1 MSDMDTN
8 QMEEFEQI
16 DELSTDTMK
25 SYGDKRARTV
35 FSGGR
40 KPGQSVDDGIK
51 MKSKQGN
58 SLSLARTKINRVQR
72 TGSTVNKES
81 VEESAGSETL
91 KPGSSTVEK
100 LATFTSLLAQLK
112 GDDLSHFL
120 NDALAQIG
128 KEAALTPSAT
138 APGQTG
144 MGQMPRATLGAMK
157 EDIAAMFADEDL
169 TEEFK
174 ENASTLFEAAVTARI
189 NLETVRLEEEY
200 AEALFEEVEDLKE
213 EMTTKI
219 DQYLDYVV
227 EQWIEDNKL
236 AIENS
241 LRSEI
246 AENFMEG
253 LYNLFAESYI
263 NVPEDRID
271 VLGEL
276 QATIEELEAKL
287 DESINTQLELQSVI
301 DEATQEAT
309 FDEVSE
315 GLAATQV
322 EKLRTLAEGLEF
334 NDAETYAK
342 KLNIIKNKYF
352 TEGKKVVST
361 GVIAEEA
368 QELTEE
374 TSAVPAHMAHY
385 VNSISRTVK

>member
-1 MSDMDTN
+1 MSDKDTIEIVEDT
-8 QMEEFEQI
+8 Q
-16 DELSTDTMK
+16 DEI
-25 SYGDKRARTV
+25 V
-35 FSGGR
+35 
-40 KPGQSVDDGIK
+40 
-51 MKSKQGN
+51 
-58 SLSLARTKINRVQR
+58 
-72 TGSTVNKES
+72 
-81 VEESAGSETL
+81 ESAGSETL
-91 KPGSSTVEK
+91 KPGAGSSTVEK

-112 GDDLSHFL
+112 GEDLSHFL

-138 APGQTG
+138 APGG
-144 MGQMPRATLGAMK
+144 KPALGQMPRATLGAVK
-157 EDIAAMFADEDL
+157 EDISAMFAGEDL

-174 ENASTLFEAAVTARI
+174 ESASTLFEAALTARM
-189 NLETVRLEEEY
+189 NLETIRIEEEA
-200 AEALFEEVEDLKE
+200 AEALSEEVESIKE

-227 EQWIEDNKL
+227 EQWVEENKL
-236 AIENS
+236 AIETS

-253 LYNLFAESYI
+253 LRNLFAESYI
-263 NVPEDRID
+263 NVPDEKID

-276 QATIEELEAKL
+276 HAQIEELTAKL
-287 DESINTQLELQSVI
+287 DESINTTLELQAVI

-322 EKLRTLAEGLEF
+322 EKLRTLAEGIEF

-342 KLNIIKNKYF
+342 KLNIIKDKYF

-368 QELTEE
+368 EELTEE
-374 TSAVPAHMAHY
+374 TAAPVPAHMAHY
-385 VNSISRTVK
+385 VQSISRTVK

>member
-1 MSDMDTN
+1 MSDKDTN
-8 QMEEFEQI
+8 EIVENVIENEI
-16 DELSTDTMK
+16 
-25 SYGDKRARTV
+25 
-35 FSGGR
+35 
-40 KPGQSVDDGIK
+40 
-51 MKSKQGN
+51 
-58 SLSLARTKINRVQR
+58 
-72 TGSTVNKES
+72 
-81 VEESAGSETL
+81 EESAGSETL
-91 KPGSSTVEK
+91 KPGAGASTVEK

-112 GDDLSHFL
+112 GEDLSHFL

-138 APGQTG
+138 APGKTG
-144 MGQMPRATLGAMK
+144 MGQMPRATLGAVK
-157 EDIAAMFADEDL
+157 EDIAAMFSGEDL

-174 ENASTLFEAAVTARI
+174 ESASTLFEAALTARM
-189 NLETVRLEEEY
+189 NLETVRLEEEF
-200 AEALFEEVEDLKE
+200 AEKLSEEVETVKE

-236 AIENS
+236 AIETS

-253 LYNLFAESYI
+253 LRNLFAESYI
-263 NVPEDRID
+263 NVPDEKID

-276 QATIEELEAKL
+276 HAQIQELEAKL
-287 DESINTQLELQSVI
+287 DESINTTLELQAVI

-322 EKLRTLAEGLEF
+322 EKLRTLAEGIDF
-334 NDAETYAK
+334 NDAESYAK
-342 KLNIIKNKYF
+342 KLNIIKDKYF
-352 TEGKKVVST
+352 AEGKKVVST

-368 QELTEE
+368 EELTEQ
-374 TSAVPAHMAHY
+374 AAPVPAHMAHY
-385 VNSISRTVK
+385 AAAISRTNK

>member
-1 MSDMDTN
+1 MSDNDTTEIVEN
-8 QMEEFEQI
+8 LEVQ
-16 DELSTDTMK
+16 DE
-25 SYGDKRARTV
+25 
-35 FSGGR
+35 
-40 KPGQSVDDGIK
+40 I
-51 MKSKQGN
+51 
-58 SLSLARTKINRVQR
+58 
-72 TGSTVNKES
+72 
-81 VEESAGSETL
+81 EESAGSDTL
-91 KPGSSTVEK
+91 KPNPTTVEK

-112 GDDLSHFL
+112 GEDLSHFL

-138 APGQTG
+138 APGKTG
-144 MGQMPRATLGAMK
+144 LGQMPRATLGAVK
-157 EDIAAMFADEDL
+157 EDITAMFAGEDL

-174 ENASTLFEAAVTARI
+174 ESASTLFEAALTARM
-189 NLETVRLEEEY
+189 NLETVRLEEEF
-200 AEALFEEVEDLKE
+200 AAKLDEEVELVKE

-236 AIENS
+236 AIESS

-263 NVPEDRID
+263 NVPDDKVD

-276 QATIEELEAKL
+276 HAQIEELEAKL

-301 DEATQEAT
+301 DEATKEAT

-322 EKLRTLAEGLEF
+322 EKLRTLAEGIEF

-342 KLNIIKNKYF
+342 KLNIIKDKYF
-352 TEGKKVVST
+352 AEGKKVVST

-368 QELTEE
+368 EELVEQ
-374 TSAVPAHMAHY
+374 AAPVPAHMAHY
-385 VNSISRTVK
+385 AAAISRTVK

>member
-1 MSDMDTN
+1 MSDKDN
-8 QMEEFEQI
+8 AEIVENVQ
-16 DELSTDTMK
+16 DEI
-25 SYGDKRARTV
+25 V
-35 FSGGR
+35 
-40 KPGQSVDDGIK
+40 
-51 MKSKQGN
+51 
-58 SLSLARTKINRVQR
+58 
-72 TGSTVNKES
+72 
-81 VEESAGSETL
+81 ESAGSETL
-91 KPGSSTVEK
+91 KPGAGSSTVEK

-112 GDDLSHFL
+112 GEDLSHFL

-138 APGQTG
+138 APGG
-144 MGQMPRATLGAMK
+144 KPALGQMPRATLGAVK
-157 EDIAAMFADEDL
+157 EDIAAMFSGEDL

-174 ENASTLFEAAVTARI
+174 ESASTLFEAALTARM
-189 NLETVRLEEEY
+189 NLETVRIEEEA
-200 AEALFEEVEDLKE
+200 AEQLAEEVETIKE

-227 EQWIEDNKL
+227 EQWVEENKL
-236 AIENS
+236 AIETS

-253 LYNLFAESYI
+253 LRNLFAESYI
-263 NVPEDRID
+263 NVPDEKID

-276 QATIEELEAKL
+276 HAQIEELTAKL
-287 DESINTQLELQSVI
+287 DESINTTLELQAVI

-322 EKLRTLAEGLEF
+322 EKLRTLAEGIEF

-342 KLNIIKNKYF
+342 KLNIIKDKYF

-361 GVIAEEA
+361 GVVSEEA
-368 QELTEE
+368 EELTEQ
-374 TSAVPAHMAHY
+374 AAPVPAHMAHY
-385 VNSISRTVK
+385 AAAISRTNK

>member
-1 MSDMDTN
+1 MSDKDT
-8 QMEEFEQI
+8 
-16 DELSTDTMK
+16 
-25 SYGDKRARTV
+25 
-35 FSGGR
+35 
-40 KPGQSVDDGIK
+40 
-51 MKSKQGN
+51 
-58 SLSLARTKINRVQR
+58 
-72 TGSTVNKES
+72 

-91 KPGSSTVEK
+91 KPGAGSSTVEK
-100 LATFTSLLAQLK
+100 LATFTSLLSQLK
-112 GDDLSHFL
+112 GEDLSHFL

-157 EDIAAMFADEDL
+157 EDIAAMFAGEDL

-174 ENASTLFEAAVTARI
+174 ENASTLFEAAVIARI

>member
-8 QMEEFEQI
+8 EIVENDI
-16 DELSTDTMK
+16 
-25 SYGDKRARTV
+25 
-35 FSGGR
+35 
-40 KPGQSVDDGIK
+40 
-51 MKSKQGN
+51 
-58 SLSLARTKINRVQR
+58 
-72 TGSTVNKES
+72 
-81 VEESAGSETL
+81 EESAGSETL
-91 KPGSSTVEK
+91 KPGAGASTVEK

-112 GDDLSHFL
+112 GEDLSHFL

-138 APGQTG
+138 APGG
-144 MGQMPRATLGAMK
+144 KPALGQMPRATLGAVK
-157 EDIAAMFADEDL
+157 EDIAAMFSGEDL

-174 ENASTLFEAAVTARI
+174 ESASTLFEAALTARM
-189 NLETVRLEEEY
+189 NLETVRLEEEF
-200 AEALFEEVEDLKE
+200 AEALSEQVEEVKE

-236 AIENS
+236 AIESS

-253 LYNLFAESYI
+253 LRNLFAESYI
-263 NVPEDRID
+263 NVPDEKID

-276 QATIEELEAKL
+276 HAQIQELEAKL
-287 DESINTQLELQSVI
+287 DESINTTLELQAVI

-322 EKLRTLAEGLEF
+322 EKLRTLAEGIDF
-334 NDAETYAK
+334 NDAESYAK
-342 KLNIIKNKYF
+342 KLNIIKDKYF
-352 TEGKKVVST
+352 AEGKKVVST

-368 QELTEE
+368 EELTEQ
-374 TSAVPAHMAHY
+374 AAPVPAHMAHY
-385 VNSISRTVK
+385 AAAISRTNK

>member
-8 QMEEFEQI
+8 EIVENDI
-16 DELSTDTMK
+16 
-25 SYGDKRARTV
+25 
-35 FSGGR
+35 
-40 KPGQSVDDGIK
+40 
-51 MKSKQGN
+51 
-58 SLSLARTKINRVQR
+58 
-72 TGSTVNKES
+72 
-81 VEESAGSETL
+81 EESAGSDTL
-91 KPGSSTVEK
+91 KPGAGASTVEK

-112 GDDLSHFL
+112 GEDLSHFL

-138 APGQTG
+138 APGKTG
-144 MGQMPRATLGAMK
+144 MGQMPRATLGAVK
-157 EDIAAMFADEDL
+157 EDIAAMFSGEDL

-174 ENASTLFEAAVTARI
+174 EGASTLFEAALTARM
-189 NLETVRLEEEY
+189 NLETVRLEEEF
-200 AEALFEEVEDLKE
+200 AEALSEQVEEVKE

-236 AIENS
+236 AIESS

-253 LYNLFAESYI
+253 LRNLFAESYI
-263 NVPEDRID
+263 NVPDEKID

-276 QATIEELEAKL
+276 HAQIQELEAKL
-287 DESINTQLELQSVI
+287 DESINTTLELQAVI

-322 EKLRTLAEGLEF
+322 EKLRTLAEGIDF

-342 KLNIIKNKYF
+342 KLNIIKDKYF

-368 QELTEE
+368 EELTEQ
-374 TSAVPAHMAHY
+374 AAPVPAHMAHY
-385 VNSISRTVK
+385 AAAISRTNK

>member
-1 MSDMDTN
+1 MSDKDN
-8 QMEEFEQI
+8 AEIVENEFENEI
-16 DELSTDTMK
+16 
-25 SYGDKRARTV
+25 
-35 FSGGR
+35 
-40 KPGQSVDDGIK
+40 
-51 MKSKQGN
+51 
-58 SLSLARTKINRVQR
+58 
-72 TGSTVNKES
+72 
-81 VEESAGSETL
+81 EESAGSDTL
-91 KPGSSTVEK
+91 KPGAGSSTVEK

-112 GDDLSHFL
+112 GEDLSHFL

-138 APGQTG
+138 APGG
-144 MGQMPRATLGAMK
+144 KPALGQMPRATLGAVK
-157 EDIAAMFADEDL
+157 EDITAMFAGEDL

-174 ENASTLFEAAVTARI
+174 ESASTLFEAALTARM
-189 NLETVRLEEEY
+189 NLETVRLEEEF
-200 AEALFEEVEDLKE
+200 AEALSEEVEAVKE

-227 EQWIEDNKL
+227 EQWVEDNKL
-236 AIENS
+236 AIESS

-276 QATIEELEAKL
+276 QAQMEELQAKL
-287 DESINTQLELQSVI
+287 DESINTQIELQTVI

-322 EKLRTLAEGLEF
+322 EKLRTLAEGIEF
-334 NDAETYAK
+334 SDADTYAR
-342 KLNIIKNKYF
+342 KLNIIKDKYF

-368 QELTEE
+368 EELTEE
-374 TSAVPAHMAHY
+374 TAAPVPAHMAHY
-385 VNSISRTVK
+385 VQSISRTVK

>member
-8 QMEEFEQI
+8 EIVENDI
-16 DELSTDTMK
+16 
-25 SYGDKRARTV
+25 
-35 FSGGR
+35 
-40 KPGQSVDDGIK
+40 
-51 MKSKQGN
+51 
-58 SLSLARTKINRVQR
+58 
-72 TGSTVNKES
+72 
-81 VEESAGSETL
+81 EESAGSDTL
-91 KPGSSTVEK
+91 KPGAGASTVEK

-112 GDDLSHFL
+112 GEDLSHFL

-138 APGQTG
+138 APGKTG
-144 MGQMPRATLGAMK
+144 MGQMPRATLGAVK
-157 EDIAAMFADEDL
+157 EDIAAMFSGEDL

-174 ENASTLFEAAVTARI
+174 ESASTLFEAALTARM
-189 NLETVRLEEEY
+189 NLETVRLEEEF
-200 AEALFEEVEDLKE
+200 AEALSEQVEEVKE

-236 AIENS
+236 AIESS

-253 LYNLFAESYI
+253 LRNLFAESYI
-263 NVPEDRID
+263 NVPDEKID

-276 QATIEELEAKL
+276 HAQIQELEAKL
-287 DESINTQLELQSVI
+287 DESINTTLELQAVI

-322 EKLRTLAEGLEF
+322 EKLRTLAEGIDF

-342 KLNIIKNKYF
+342 KLNIIKDKYF

-368 QELTEE
+368 EELTEQ
-374 TSAVPAHMAHY
+374 AAPVPAHMAHY
-385 VNSISRTVK
+385 AAAISRTNK

>member
-1 MSDMDTN
+1 MSDKDN
-8 QMEEFEQI
+8 AEIVENLEVQ
-16 DELSTDTMK
+16 DE
-25 SYGDKRARTV
+25 
-35 FSGGR
+35 
-40 KPGQSVDDGIK
+40 I
-51 MKSKQGN
+51 
-58 SLSLARTKINRVQR
+58 
-72 TGSTVNKES
+72 
-81 VEESAGSETL
+81 EESAGSDTL
-91 KPGSSTVEK
+91 KPGAGSSTVEK

-112 GDDLSHFL
+112 GEDLSHFL

-138 APGQTG
+138 APGG
-144 MGQMPRATLGAMK
+144 KPALGQMPRATLGAVK
-157 EDIAAMFADEDL
+157 EDITAMFAGEDL

-174 ENASTLFEAAVTARI
+174 ESASTLFEAALTARM
-189 NLETVRLEEEY
+189 NLETVRLEEEF
-200 AEALFEEVEDLKE
+200 AEKLSEEVEGLKE

-227 EQWIEDNKL
+227 EQWVEDNKL
-236 AIENS
+236 AIESS

-276 QATIEELEAKL
+276 QAQMEELQAKL
-287 DESINTQLELQSVI
+287 DESINTQIELQTVI
-301 DEATQEAT
+301 DEATKEAT

-322 EKLRTLAEGLEF
+322 EKLRTLAEGIEF
-334 NDAETYAK
+334 SDADTYAR
-342 KLNIIKNKYF
+342 KLNIIKDKYF

-368 QELTEE
+368 EELTEE
-374 TSAVPAHMAHY
+374 TAAPVPAHMAHY
-385 VNSISRTVK
+385 VQSISRTVK

>member
-1 MSDMDTN
+1 MSDKDTAEIVEN
-8 QMEEFEQI
+8 TQ
-16 DELSTDTMK
+16 DEI
-25 SYGDKRARTV
+25 V
-35 FSGGR
+35 
-40 KPGQSVDDGIK
+40 
-51 MKSKQGN
+51 
-58 SLSLARTKINRVQR
+58 
-72 TGSTVNKES
+72 
-81 VEESAGSETL
+81 ESAGSETL
-91 KPGSSTVEK
+91 KPGAGSSTVEK

-112 GDDLSHFL
+112 GEDLSHFL

-138 APGQTG
+138 APGG
-144 MGQMPRATLGAMK
+144 KPALGQMPRATLGAVK
-157 EDIAAMFADEDL
+157 EDIAAMFAGEDL

-174 ENASTLFEAAVTARI
+174 ESASTLFEAALTARM
-189 NLETVRLEEEY
+189 NLETVRIEEEF
-200 AEALFEEVEDLKE
+200 AEALSEEVETIKE

-227 EQWIEDNKL
+227 EQWVEENKL
-236 AIENS
+236 AIETS

-253 LYNLFAESYI
+253 LRNLFAESYI
-263 NVPEDRID
+263 NVPDEKID

-276 QATIEELEAKL
+276 HAQIEELEAKL
-287 DESINTQLELQSVI
+287 DESINTTLELQSVI

-322 EKLRTLAEGLEF
+322 EKLRTLAEGIEF
-334 NDAETYAK
+334 SDSETYAK
-342 KLNIIKNKYF
+342 KLNIIKDKYF

-368 QELTEE
+368 EELTEQ
-374 TSAVPAHMAHY
+374 AAPVPAHMAHY
-385 VNSISRTVK
+385 AAAISRTLK